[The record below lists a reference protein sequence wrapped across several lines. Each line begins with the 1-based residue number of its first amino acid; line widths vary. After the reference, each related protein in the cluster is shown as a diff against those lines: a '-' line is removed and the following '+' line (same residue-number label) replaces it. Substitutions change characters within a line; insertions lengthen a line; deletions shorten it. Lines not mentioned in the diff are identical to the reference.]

1 MSAGGEGA
9 AEQLDQELAILF
21 QNNQQKKEKKTA
33 KKDPDFVDQFTR
45 ESDDEVK
52 MQGWVQQQKERIEE
66 RDANRQLR
74 QEKQEKARKER
85 KEQRLK
91 AK

>member
-1 MSAGGEGA
+1 MP

-21 QNNQQKKEKKTA
+21 QNNQQKKDKKAA
-33 KKDPDFVDQFTR
+33 KKDPDFVDQFAR

-66 RDANRQLR
+66 RDVQRQVR
-74 QEKQEKARKER
+74 HEKQEKARQER
-85 KEQRLK
+85 KAQRLK
-91 AK
+91 SK